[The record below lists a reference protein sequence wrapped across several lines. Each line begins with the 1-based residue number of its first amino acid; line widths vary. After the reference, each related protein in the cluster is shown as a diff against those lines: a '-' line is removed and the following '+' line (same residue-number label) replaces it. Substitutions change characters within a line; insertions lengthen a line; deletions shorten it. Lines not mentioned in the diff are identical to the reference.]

1 MTRKLRQQMAVSLL
15 WLAAVS
21 TLLILVVIVGHVLL
35 QGLRQINW
43 DFLTQDPRQAGRM
56 GGIRSTIIGTAYLT
70 VVGLALATPI
80 GVAAAIY
87 LTEYVKQ
94 GSFVRIIRFG
104 TEALAGIPSIVF
116 GLFGYTLFV
125 EKFQWGWS
133 VKAGGFTLALMILP
147 LIIRTAE
154 EAIKAVPRS
163 YREGS
168 LALGATQWQTIRRV
182 VLPSAMPGIMTGII
196 LSIGR
201 AVGETAAVLLT
212 AGSPV
217 LAPVTWNDPAR
228 SMSVHLYYL
237 ASENLSMPRAY
248 GTAAVLIILI
258 FIVNT
263 IAGQVTRHWI
273 TKTSARA
280 S

>member
-1 MTRKLRQQMAVSLL
+1 MSRMARQRIALTFL
-15 WLAAVS
+15 WLAAAI
-21 TLLILVVIVGHVLL
+21 TLGFLVLIIGHILIR
-35 QGLRQINW
+35 GLGQINW
-43 DFLTQDPRQAGRM
+43 AFLTQDPRQAGRL
-56 GGIRSTIIGTAYLT
+56 GGIRSTIIGTAFLT
-70 VVGLALATPI
+70 VVALVIATPI

-94 GSFVRIIRFG
+94 GRLVRLIRFG

-125 EKFQWGWS
+125 EKLNWGWS
-133 VKAGGFTLALMILP
+133 VRSGGVTLALMVLP
-147 LIIRTAE
+147 FIIRTSE

-182 VLPSAMPGIMTGII
+182 VLPSAVPGIMTGVI
-196 LSIGR
+196 LAIGR

-217 LAPVTWNDPAR
+217 FAPTRLSDPAR
-228 SMSVHLYYL
+228 SMAVHLYYL
-237 ASENLSMPRAY
+237 ASENLSMERSY
-248 GTAAVLIILI
+248 GTATVLIFLILTI
-258 FIVNT
+258 NLMAGRMAKRWASRNT
-263 IAGQVTRHWI
+263 GTA
-273 TKTSARA
+273 
-280 S
+280 

>member
-1 MTRKLRQQMAVSLL
+1 MSRSAKQRTALFFL
-15 WLAAVS
+15 WIAAAITLA
-21 TLLILVVIVGHVLL
+21 LLILIIGHVLVR
-35 QGLRQINW
+35 GVGQIDW
-43 DFLTQDPRQAGRM
+43 DFLTQNPRQAGKM

-70 VVGLALATPI
+70 AVALAIATPI

-94 GSFVRIIRFG
+94 SPFVRLIRFG

-116 GLFGYTLFV
+116 GLFGYSLFV
-125 EKFQWGWS
+125 EKLHWGWS
-133 VKAGGFTLALMILP
+133 VRSGGATLALMVLP
-147 LIIRTAE
+147 FIIRTSE

-182 VLPSAMPGIMTGII
+182 VLPSAIPGIMTGVI
-196 LSIGR
+196 LAIGR

-217 LAPVTWNDPAR
+217 FAPTSLSDPAR
-228 SMSVHLYYL
+228 SMAVHLYYL
-237 ASENLSMPRAY
+237 ASENLSMERSY
-248 GTAAVLIILI
+248 GTAAVLVFLILGI
-258 FIVNT
+258 NVL
-263 IAGQVTRHWI
+263 AGQMAKHWATRGAG
-273 TKTSARA
+273 TA
-280 S
+280 